1 MLYTRSILACLQLG
15 EGTAVHWKK
24 LLNGPD
30 GHLSSSTYVTAPST
44 LRHLVTEPGKHDFS

>member
-30 GHLSSSTYVTAPST
+30 GHLSSSTYITAPST